1 MERRAPHSRESY
13 QVKCYHCGHDFD
25 AIDSTWCSC
34 LVSPRSLVC
43 PHCLNCFCK
52 APQEYKNRF
61 WSSAPQ
67 SLWKEK
73 LSSYPEDA
81 NFKPTAV
88 PRAEELA
95 HPLILVV
102 EDEPGVRKMAAI
114 AIQNLGYNVITAA
127 NGIQGLEL
135 ARNCLPDLV
144 ITDALLPKLDGRE
157 MARRL
162 KDADETRHIK
172 VVVMTSIYRSA
183 KYRMEAMKVFHVDEY
198 LLKPLE
204 FKQLQTVLMKYIE

>member
-1 MERRAPHSRESY
+1 MERRAPDSKQSY
-13 QVKCYHCGHDFD
+13 QVTCYHCSHDFD
-25 AIDSTWCSC
+25 AMDSTWCSC

-52 APQEYKNRF
+52 APHDYKNNF

-73 LSSYPEDA
+73 LNSYPEEA
-81 NFKPTAV
+81 NFKPAAV

-102 EDEPGVRKMAAI
+102 EDEPEVRKMAAI

-127 NGIQGLEL
+127 NGLQGLEL
-135 ARNCLPDLV
+135 ARHCLPDLV

-172 VVVMTSIYRSA
+172 IVVMTSIYKSA

-204 FKQLQTVLMKYIE
+204 FKQLQSVLMKYME